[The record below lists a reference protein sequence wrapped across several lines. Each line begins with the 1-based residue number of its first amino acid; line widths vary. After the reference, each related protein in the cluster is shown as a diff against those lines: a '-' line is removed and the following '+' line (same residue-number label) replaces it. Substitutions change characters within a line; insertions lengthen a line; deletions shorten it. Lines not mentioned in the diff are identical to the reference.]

1 MAMQVTGPVSPDTA
15 GTRTWRA
22 GVLGAEEPH
31 LPRYRRTLD
40 ILVNNSAIGT
50 YWADVGVAKRV
61 NIDPR
66 QLGVMVSDGR
76 YCRRKE
82 AKKWQQYL
90 SGKQP
95 QPGTA
100 LSLATSSTYPPDA
113 REVYDQAPC
122 VAANGAASIRR
133 VYSVLDLAKL
143 PLDTTSDV
151 VSAAQ
156 GARADELRHL
166 TYKTWAPTIDAL
178 APEGGVVAVCCDGDI
193 GPDPQQ
199 LGALASLT
207 DKFLPSVEPPL
218 LQKPLLT
225 TGDEM
230 VFIIGGAKESL
241 AEGTPAVPI
250 LMQAP
255 SLFAL
260 RHLWEPKLSAR
271 DRTLVGGIANAC
283 LSARTL
289 LSYKL
294 PAGGGPN
301 GDGPSMTVRTALNLL
316 GKDHKNYH
324 HEVFHIR
331 ASEHSIDVSNGPAQ
345 SVRGNKDVKLPSG
358 KRRLVQSAPDT
369 WTPAKKAIS
378 TLMVALTRAAE
389 AVMEHLP
396 PEAHAKSKFKTVLG
410 TDRKSASSTH
420 RPARPV

>member
-1 MAMQVTGPVSPDTA
+1 M
-15 GTRTWRA
+15 
-22 GVLGAEEPH
+22 
-31 LPRYRRTLD
+31 
-40 ILVNNSAIGT
+40 
-50 YWADVGVAKRV
+50 
-61 NIDPR
+61 
-66 QLGVMVSDGR
+66 
-76 YCRRKE
+76 
-82 AKKWQQYL
+82 
-90 SGKQP
+90 
-95 QPGTA
+95 
-100 LSLATSSTYPPDA
+100 
-113 REVYDQAPC
+113 
-122 VAANGAASIRR
+122 
-133 VYSVLDLAKL
+133 YSVLDLAKL

-156 GARADELRHL
+156 GAGRRAAPPHL
-166 TYKTWAPTIDAL
+166 QDMGADHNAL

-289 LSYKL
+289 LSYRL
-294 PAGGGPN
+294 PAGSGPN
-301 GDGPSMTVRTALNLL
+301 GDGPSMTVRTALNSLARITRITTTRFSTFAL
-316 GKDHKNYH
+316 RN
-324 HEVFHIR
+324 ILSMS
-331 ASEHSIDVSNGPAQ
+331 AM
-345 SVRGNKDVKLPSG
+345 VRRNL
-358 KRRLVQSAPDT
+358 
-369 WTPAKKAIS
+369 
-378 TLMVALTRAAE
+378 
-389 AVMEHLP
+389 
-396 PEAHAKSKFKTVLG
+396 
-410 TDRKSASSTH
+410 
-420 RPARPV
+420 